1 MKARMKLNREGL
13 LTPLATTLVGGL
25 LTFQLLVPGLK
36 AASAERTGL
45 QEQIATLQQ
54 DVASMPAE
62 QARKAKLEKEYE
74 TLRLSLPDNEALD
87 EVLADLQDA
96 ASALN
101 VQTGRISR
109 SVQPSDI
116 AGVTAVNLEVQLSG
130 TYPRIQAFVQTLSRL
145 PRAYTAQGINLS
157 AGTSGSGVVG
167 GTLKLT
173 TYTRDKTPPPPPP
186 PDETGAASGGQ
197 S

>member
-1 MKARMKLNREGL
+1 MKLNREGL

>member
-25 LTFQLLVPGLK
+25 LTFQLFVPGLK

>member
-186 PDETGAASGGQ
+186 SETEAASGGQ

>member
-25 LTFQLLVPGLK
+25 LTFQLLVPGLQ

-186 PDETGAASGGQ
+186 SETEAASGGQ

>member
-1 MKARMKLNREGL
+1 MKAEMKLNQKDL
-13 LTPLATTLVGGL
+13 LRVLATTLLGGL

-36 AASAERTGL
+36 AATAERTSL
-45 QEQIATLQQ
+45 QKEMATLQH

-62 QARKAKLEKEYE
+62 QERKGRLEKEYE

-96 ASALN
+96 ARALN

-157 AGTSGSGVVG
+157 AGTSGSGSVD

-186 PDETGAASGGQ
+186 PSETEAAPGGQ